1 MNTIQSKDGTTL
13 AYDVSGKGPALIYI
27 TGATCHRQF
36 KPVQYDVEVYSS
48 AFTVYNYDR
57 RGRGDS
63 SNTLPWSADR
73 EIEDIEALIDAAGGK
88 AILFGH
94 SSGAILAL
102 KTAMKLPGKVEKLV
116 LYDAA
121 YCADE
126 AALEEFQS
134 LGTWLYQQLDAGKN
148 QEAITGFLEGIG
160 IPAEAF
166 DSLFPDWQVMV
177 DLAPTLTYDTKLAS
191 ELPPVA
197 AAMKLQTP
205 TCIMV
210 GELSP
215 ESMHKVGNQLHKAI
229 AHSVYIEV
237 KGQDHMPSPEV
248 VLPVLTGFLKP
259 QHQQP

>member
-1 MNTIQSKDGTTL
+1 MKTIQSKDGTTL
-13 AYDVSGKGPALIYI
+13 AYDVAGKGPALIYI
-27 TGATCHRQF
+27 TGATCHREF
-36 KPVQYDVEVYSS
+36 KPVQYDAEVYST

-63 SNTLPWSADR
+63 GNTLPWSADR
-73 EIEDIEALIDAAGGK
+73 EIEDIEALIGAAGGK

-102 KTAMKLPGKVEKLV
+102 QAAMKLGSMVDKLV
-116 LYDAA
+116 LYDTA

-134 LGTWLYQQLDAGKN
+134 LGQWLYRQLEEGKN

-166 DSLFPDWQVMV
+166 GSLFPDWEKMV
-177 DLAPTLTYDTKLAS
+177 ALAPTLAYDTTLAS
-191 ELPPVA
+191 ALPPVKEA
-197 AAMKLQTP
+197 KQLQTP

-215 ESMHKVGNQLHKAI
+215 GSMHKVGNQLHRAI
-229 AHSVYIEV
+229 ASSVYIEL
-237 KGQDHMPSPEV
+237 KAQDHMPAPEV
-248 VLPVLTGFLKP
+248 VLPVLTGFLKT
-259 QHQQP
+259 QYQ